1 MSEWIKIRIKDFY
14 KDAVGETEYAYVSH
28 EVYEALAD
36 TFRREAHA
44 EEMRD
49 LRHTTADGYTEGET
63 EELMMEQGE
72 TLEDAVIR
80 RMELET
86 LQEAMQSLT
95 EVQKERMHLY
105 FFCGL
110 TFRQIGDKLGV
121 SDKSVR
127 ESVEASLKKIKKFFN

>member
-1 MSEWIKIRIKDFY
+1 MLAGTGQWIRIRIKDFY
-14 KDAVGETEYAYVSH
+14 KNAVGEEEYAYVSK

-63 EELMMEQGE
+63 EDLMTEQGE
-72 TLEDAVIR
+72 SLEYAVIR

-95 EVQKERMHLY
+95 QIQKERLHLY
-105 FFCGL
+105 FFM
-110 TFRQIGDKLGV
+110 V
-121 SDKSVR
+121 
-127 ESVEASLKKIKKFFN
+127 

>member
-1 MSEWIKIRIKDFY
+1 MSEWIRIRINDFY
-14 KDAVGETEYAYVSH
+14 KNAVGEEEYAYVSK

-63 EELMMEQGE
+63 EDLMTERGE

-95 EVQKERMHLY
+95 DIQRERLHLY
-105 FFCGL
+105 FFHNL
-110 TFRQIGDKLGV
+110 TFRQIAQKTGV

-127 ESVEASLKKIKKFFN
+127 ESIEASLKKIKKFFD

>member
-1 MSEWIKIRIKDFY
+1 MSEWIRIRIKDFY
-14 KDAVGETEYAYVSH
+14 KNAVGEEEYAYVSK

-44 EEMRD
+44 EEMHD

-63 EELMMEQGE
+63 EDLMTERGE
-72 TLEDAVIR
+72 SLEDAVIR

-86 LQEAMQSLT
+86 LQEAVTHTDTERAAASL
-95 EVQKERMHLY
+95 
-105 FFCGL
+105 FFHGL
-110 TFRQIGDKLGV
+110 TFRQIAQKTGV

-127 ESVEASLKKIKKFFN
+127 ESIEASLKKIKKFYN

>member
-1 MSEWIKIRIKDFY
+1 MSEWIRIRIKDFY
-14 KDAVGETEYAYVSH
+14 KNAVGEEEYAYVSK

-49 LRHTTADGYTEGET
+49 LRHTTADGYIEGET
-63 EELMMEQGE
+63 EDLMTERGE
-72 TLEDAVIR
+72 MLEDTVIR

-95 EVQKERMHLY
+95 GIQRERLHLY
-105 FFCGL
+105 FFEGM
-110 TFRQIGDKLGV
+110 TIREIAEKQKV
-121 SDKSVR
+121 NRNAVWKSLQVILEQLR
-127 ESVEASLKKIKKFFN
+127 SFFV